1 MKTNSHIFRVTALLL
16 CSFAAVTLLMNFSW
30 HRTPAI
36 PKTTPFAGPHAT
48 GLSVTAHRERREA
61 AREYGKLP
69 LSFEANR
76 GQTDARVKFLS
87 RAGGYQLFLTST
99 EAVLALRAPRAKA
112 RNDSRGLARNP
123 RAEAPVFSKR
133 DNLSDVL
140 RMHFV
145 GANAATQVFGV
156 DELPGKSN
164 YFIGND
170 PRKWRAGIP
179 TYAKVK
185 YRGVYPGIDLV
196 FYGDR
201 RQLEHDFVVAP
212 GADPA
217 AIALAFDGA
226 ENVKINDQG
235 DLVLCSSEG
244 EVRLH
249 KPQIY
254 QEGNGGR
261 EAVAGHYIVK
271 ADGRVGFKVAQY
283 DGARPLVIDPVLS
296 YSTYLGGT
304 NGDDFGNAIAVVTV
318 AGTTSAYV
326 AGETFSTNF
335 PTMPLANAPGGPS
348 DSFVTK
354 LNAAG
359 TALVYST
366 YLGGNGTDRAFGIA
380 LDSLGNAYVTG
391 DTDSTDFP
399 VSTNPFQ
406 PTPGGGKDAFLSKLD
421 PNGANLLYSTYFGKS
436 GTEHSFGIAVE
447 SPGKAYITGDT
458 DSTNLAI
465 VNGFQTVLSAS
476 IDGFVAKFDTT
487 MQGTS
492 SLLYSTYLGGT
503 GNDEGNGIAVDTAGH
518 AYVAGDTSS
527 TDFPHTTG
535 AFQTS
540 FQGGTDAFITK
551 IDTAQTGNGSLVYSS
566 YLGGPTA
573 DVAFAIA
580 LDTASPPNAYVA
592 GSTDSIAFP
601 TTTGAF
607 QAAPARPGAVQAFV
621 TKLNGA
627 GTALVYSTFLGGSTS
642 TASPIPQG
650 AADFSWAIAVDS
662 AGNAYTAGQTTS
674 PTDFPLFRPF
684 QAANAG
690 GTDDAFI
697 TKLDPTGAL
706 LVYSSYLGG
715 SGADHGFAMALDGAN
730 PPNAYVTGDTN
741 STNFTTTTGAFQT
754 TSQGGFDAFV
764 TKIDDSVSD
773 FAITAPDGSLNLSQ
787 TVARGTTATYN
798 MKVAA
803 FNGFTGM
810 TTITCAGAP
819 ALTTCNPPASA
830 VAAGPFTLTVNTTP
844 HAAVPPSWP
853 NLLWPLS
860 LRPWTALAAVLGI
873 LFLVAAHFRAR
884 RWKPQL
890 AAPMGLVFVCL
901 LSLVIWGCTGGHGG
915 GGGGGGGG
923 GTIPGDY
930 TLTVTGT
937 SGTLPSRSMTIKLK
951 VTE

>member
-1 MKTNSHIFRVTALLL
+1 
-16 CSFAAVTLLMNFSW
+16 
-30 HRTPAI
+30 
-36 PKTTPFAGPHAT
+36 
-48 GLSVTAHRERREA
+48 
-61 AREYGKLP
+61 
-69 LSFEANR
+69 
-76 GQTDARVKFLS
+76 
-87 RAGGYQLFLTST
+87 
-99 EAVLALRAPRAKA
+99 LRI
-112 RNDSRGLARNP
+112 
-123 RAEAPVFSKR
+123 
-133 DNLSDVL
+133 
-140 RMHFV
+140 HFV
-145 GANAATQVFGV
+145 GANAAAQVSGV

-164 YFIGND
+164 YFIGKD
-170 PRKWRAGIP
+170 RKKWRAGIP
-179 TYAKVK
+179 TYARVK
-185 YRGVYPGIDLV
+185 YRGVYPGVDLV

-201 RQLEHDFVVAP
+201 RQLEHDFVIAP
-212 GADPA
+212 GTDPA
-217 AIALAFDGA
+217 VIALAFEGA
-226 ENVKINDQG
+226 QNLEINDQG
-235 DLVLCSSEG
+235 DLVLRSSGG
-244 EVRLH
+244 EVCLH

-254 QEGNGGR
+254 QQGVRGR
-261 EAVAGHYIVK
+261 EAVAGNYVVK
-271 ADGRVGFKVAQY
+271 AGGRVGFEVARY
-283 DGARPLVIDPVLS
+283 DVAKPLVIDPVLS

-304 NGDDFGNAIAVVTV
+304 NGDDFGNAIAVDKV
-318 AGTTSAYV
+318 AGTAYV
-326 AGETFSTNF
+326 AGETLSTNF
-335 PTMPLANAPGGPS
+335 PVTALANKTSPPGGPE
-348 DSFVTK
+348 DVFVTK

-359 TALVYST
+359 TALIYST

-399 VSTNPFQ
+399 VSANPFQ
-406 PTPGGGKDAFLSKLD
+406 PTPGGGMDAFVSKFD
-421 PNGANLLYSTYFGKS
+421 PTGANLLYSTYFGKS
-436 GTEHSFGIAVE
+436 GMEHSFGVAVE

-465 VNGFQTVLSAS
+465 VNGFQTVFSAS

-492 SLLYSTYLGGT
+492 SLLYSTYLGGA
-503 GNDEGNGIAVDTAGH
+503 GNDEGNGIAVDSAGH

-540 FQGGTDAFITK
+540 FQGVTDAFITK
-551 IDTAQTGNGSLVYSS
+551 IDTGQTGNGSLVYST
-566 YLGGPTA
+566 YLGGPMT

-592 GSTDSIAFP
+592 GRTDSISFP
-601 TTTGAF
+601 TTIGVF
-607 QAAPARPGAVQAFV
+607 QATHVGTVQAFV

-627 GTALVYSTFLGGSTS
+627 GMALVYSTYLGGSTG
-642 TASPIPQG
+642 IVQN

-697 TKLDPTGAL
+697 TKLDPTGSL

-715 SGADHGFAMALDGAN
+715 SGADHGFAIALDGAI
-730 PPNAYVTGDTN
+730 PANAYLTGDTN

-764 TKIDDSVSD
+764 TKIDDSGPD
-773 FAITAPDGSLNLSQ
+773 FAITAPDGTLNLSQ
-787 TVARGTTATYN
+787 TVARGMTATYN
-798 MKVAA
+798 MKVEA

-810 TTITCAGAP
+810 TTITCTGAP

-830 VAAGPFTLTVNTTP
+830 VAAGPFTLSVTTTP
-844 HAAVPPSWP
+844 HATVPPSSWP
-853 NLLWPLS
+853 NFLRPLR
-860 LRPWTALAAVLGI
+860 LRPWTALAAMLGI
-873 LFLVAAHFRAR
+873 LCLVSAHLAAR
-884 RWKPQL
+884 RWRPQV

-901 LSLVIWGCTGGHGG
+901 VFLVIWGCGGGN

-951 VTE
+951 VT